1 MNPIAFP
8 NLKRSHCLSS
18 TLSRTTDRVLARWAI
33 VLAGGDGKRMRPFIS
48 YWLSEDRP
56 KQYCAFVGSRS
67 MFQHTIDRAR
77 SVVSE
82 KHIVTIIGRG
92 HRKFLT
98 ESAHEHVPGLVL
110 EQPSN
115 LGTAP
120 GVFLPT
126 AHVLAENPEATVI
139 FLPSDHFVN
148 PEDRFCDHIIHAFEM
163 AERYPDQIILIAAIP
178 DRAETDY
185 GWIAPGKRRTDGR
198 SSLTNGPMQVACFQ
212 EKPSGEEADSL
223 LRQGYL
229 WNTMVMA
236 AKAKTLWTLGRQC
249 LPEMMNKFDMFLMV
263 LRAIHE
269 GRLDPTFE
277 ASALATLYNDVA
289 PGDFSRDILQHVSKR
304 SMILPMVGVN
314 WSDWGR
320 PQRVTETLAILGR
333 RPLFPLHFLEN
344 IRESGTLANECHI

>member
-1 MNPIAFP
+1 MIGIG
-8 NLKRSHCLSS
+8 KGES
-18 TLSRTTDRVLARWAI
+18 RWAV
-33 VLAGGDGKRMRPFIS
+33 VLAGGDGKRMRPLIS
-48 YWLSEDRP
+48 SWLSEDRP
-56 KQYCAFVGSRS
+56 KQYCSFVGSRS
-67 MFQHTIDRAR
+67 MIQHTIDRAR
-77 SVVSE
+77 AVVSAE
-82 KHIVTIIGRG
+82 RIVTIIGQG

-98 ESAHEHVPGLVL
+98 ESVNERVPGVVL

-126 AHVLAENPEATVI
+126 AYVLADDPEATVI
-139 FLPSDHFVN
+139 FLPSDHFVH
-148 PEDRFCDHIIHAFEM
+148 PEDRFCEHIIHAFEL
-163 AERYPDQIILIAAIP
+163 AEKYPDQIILVGAIP

-185 GWIAPGKRRTDGR
+185 GWIAPGEKRSDER
-198 SSLTNGPMQVACFQ
+198 SSLAQGPMQVACFQ
-212 EKPSGEEADSL
+212 EKPSVEEANVL

-236 AKAKTLWTLGRQC
+236 AKAKTLWALGRQC
-249 LPEMMNKFDMFLMV
+249 LPEMINKFDMFLTV

-277 ASALATLYNDVA
+277 AGALATLYNNVTPA
-289 PGDFSRDILQHVSKR
+289 DFSRDILEHVSER
-304 SMILPMVGVN
+304 SLILPMAGVD

-320 PQRVTETLAILGR
+320 PQRVTETLVSLGR

-344 IRESGTLANECHI
+344 TTESGTAANECRL